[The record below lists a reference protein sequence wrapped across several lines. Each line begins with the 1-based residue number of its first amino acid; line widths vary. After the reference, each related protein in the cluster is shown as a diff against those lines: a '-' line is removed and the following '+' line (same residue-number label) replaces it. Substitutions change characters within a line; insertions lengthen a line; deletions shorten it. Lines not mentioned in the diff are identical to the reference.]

1 MMTVTREAT
10 SDGPRTWP
18 EQPAQQ
24 FLTTSDH
31 GDTTESESDNE
42 GMEIERAISACQ
54 PLVALPKAHGRAP
67 RQSWK
72 SLPPPTRNEVSSPT
86 APAAETKDSP
96 SPWRVPSEESCP
108 RCAGKHRRHT
118 CGQQGIPSKNDSEL
132 ATVASSCR
140 SSYGGTLTTTM
151 SSNDVRQ
158 ICRTSTRTNPMQP
171 PPQFWPEDFSLPW
184 LEQRKVHWQLTREAS
199 RAYKHACFM
208 VDSFEDTFSESWLAQ
223 RKLRW
228 RRLRRAR
235 KVQRI
240 GMMIEP
246 SKRELHGSQSSHP
259 EQPTR
264 LAAAPM
270 HVLIQWRPSTSQ
282 ASAQLPPPP
291 PPPALSS
298 SSVMAAIAAADAPAS
313 TPGKRRRAL
322 KGELDALKNAA
333 LAELEK
339 ATVSSVAAADSAHAS
354 IVRESSSASD
364 AATQDSRPDLTVADV
379 MARPAVW
386 TAARLCYPGLSEAT
400 IADKAAAVVLNFFKN
415 PYDSRVVPGSSSD
428 SESSSSGGS
437 NAAVG
442 ETFQFNAGGRDA
454 TPYINAH
461 TVVRV
466 SLQTEGP
473 PGIAHSV
480 LVPWPAA
487 VELAGLWLAA
497 GGDPRRQ
504 PAGAALKMQPNSLRS
519 AVHAALRG
527 NARGCTGAF
536 GLNWQVAE
544 LPEDAGWAA
553 GDQEMV
559 RSATDALAFL
569 KELHFGPQAA
579 SSPVP
584 SASTTFQSPLRRRF
598 FL

>member
-1 MMTVTREAT
+1 
-10 SDGPRTWP
+10 
-18 EQPAQQ
+18 
-24 FLTTSDH
+24 
-31 GDTTESESDNE
+31 
-42 GMEIERAISACQ
+42 
-54 PLVALPKAHGRAP
+54 
-67 RQSWK
+67 
-72 SLPPPTRNEVSSPT
+72 
-86 APAAETKDSP
+86 
-96 SPWRVPSEESCP
+96 
-108 RCAGKHRRHT
+108 
-118 CGQQGIPSKNDSEL
+118 
-132 ATVASSCR
+132 
-140 SSYGGTLTTTM
+140 
-151 SSNDVRQ
+151 
-158 ICRTSTRTNPMQP
+158 
-171 PPQFWPEDFSLPW
+171 
-184 LEQRKVHWQLTREAS
+184 
-199 RAYKHACFM
+199 
-208 VDSFEDTFSESWLAQ
+208 
-223 RKLRW
+223 
-228 RRLRRAR
+228 
-235 KVQRI
+235 
-240 GMMIEP
+240 MMIEP

-454 TPYINAH
+454 TPDINAH